1 MQVQMQ
7 SLPAPQEVALETT
20 GARLLRLLPMWTP
33 PSLELHTRGCLES
46 FPAAGSFP
54 VSRLFPSSG
63 QSIEASASA
72 SVFPMNTQG

>member
-33 PSLELHTRGCLES
+33 PSLELHNRGCLAQQRDVS
-46 FPAAGSFP
+46 ATCGVVGVSSKFLTLL
-54 VSRLFPSSG
+54 VSR
-63 QSIEASASA
+63 QHI
-72 SVFPMNTQG
+72 